1 MEDQVKQITE
11 LFAAPRGKLQLVMN
25 YGGVKIYTSSVLKQN
40 FVKAMIK
47 SSRTAPIVST
57 MVKLMGKGEFIP
69 CYLTDRIIKS
79 ILKKQPPEFKGFAGQ
94 TLGKYI
100 LVFVDNDTNIFG
112 FASNNDL
119 SITSLHELIH
129 KASNKYPKQF
139 LSTFKQ
145 ELTSYYKNY
154 WSQLFMTER
163 NGLDDKTVQRMI
175 AFIYKNTERNIP
187 SNKILIEYHRMLLET
202 FGDISTLPPDKF
214 KKLVTDYIVLIKIT
228 FKAMTSS
235 APSLIVKATYAN
247 RHIVAPLYTAYKTT
261 FGINVRHIKEL
272 CYQELYAPSEVIS
285 LPALIKRPSQKV
297 YKMVNK
303 L

>member
-1 MEDQVKQITE
+1 MEDQIAQITE
-11 LFAAPRGKLQLVMN
+11 LFAAPRGTLQLVVN

-40 FVKAMIK
+40 FIKAMSK
-47 SSRTAPIVST
+47 SSRVAPIVST

-69 CYLTDRIIKS
+69 CYLTDRILKS
-79 ILKKQPPEFKGFAGQ
+79 ILKKQPPEFKGYAGQ

-100 LVFVDNDTNIFG
+100 LVFVENESNIFG
-112 FASNNDL
+112 FASNNEL
-119 SITSLHELIH
+119 SITALHELIH
-129 KASNKYPKQF
+129 KASNKFPSQF

-154 WSQLFMTER
+154 WSQLFMIER
-163 NGLDDKTVQRMI
+163 NGLSDKSAQKI
-175 AFIYKNTERNIP
+175 ISFIYNNTERKTAT
-187 SNKILIEYHRMLLET
+187 NKTLIEYHKMLLET

-214 KKLVTDYIVLIKIT
+214 KKLVTEYIVLIKII
-228 FKAMTSS
+228 FKAMTSGT
-235 APSLIVKATYAN
+235 PSLIQKVAYAN
-247 RHIVAPLYTAYKTT
+247 RHIVVPLYTAYKTT
-261 FGINVRHIKEL
+261 FGINVKHIKEL

>member
-11 LFAAPRGKLQLVMN
+11 LFAAPRGNLQLVMN
-25 YGGVKIYTSSVLKQN
+25 YGGVKIYTSSVLKQS

-94 TLGKYI
+94 TIGKYI

-129 KASNKYPKQF
+129 KVSNKYPKQF

-163 NGLDDKTVQRMI
+163 NGLDDKTTQNIITFM
-175 AFIYKNTERNIP
+175 YKNTERNIT
-187 SNKILIEYHRMLLET
+187 SNKILVQYHNMLLET
-202 FGDISTLPPDKF
+202 FGNITTLDSQKLQ
-214 KKLVTDYIVLIKIT
+214 KLVTEYIVLIKII
-228 FKAMTSS
+228 FKAITSS
-235 APSLIVKATYAN
+235 VPSLIVKVTYAN
-247 RHIVAPLYTAYKTT
+247 RHIVAPLYTSYKMT

-297 YKMVNK
+297 YKMINK

>member
-1 MEDQVKQITE
+1 
-11 LFAAPRGKLQLVMN
+11 
-25 YGGVKIYTSSVLKQN
+25 
-40 FVKAMIK
+40 
-47 SSRTAPIVST
+47 
-57 MVKLMGKGEFIP
+57 
-69 CYLTDRIIKS
+69 
-79 ILKKQPPEFKGFAGQ
+79 
-94 TLGKYI
+94 
-100 LVFVDNDTNIFG
+100 
-112 FASNNDL
+112 
-119 SITSLHELIH
+119 
-129 KASNKYPKQF
+129 
-139 LSTFKQ
+139 
-145 ELTSYYKNY
+145 
-154 WSQLFMTER
+154 
-163 NGLDDKTVQRMI
+163 
-175 AFIYKNTERNIP
+175 
-187 SNKILIEYHRMLLET
+187 MLLET

>member
-11 LFAAPRGKLQLVMN
+11 LFAAPRGNLQLVMN

-69 CYLTDRIIKS
+69 CYLTDRIIKT

-94 TLGKYI
+94 TIGKYI

-119 SITSLHELIH
+119 SITTLHELIH
-129 KASNKYPKQF
+129 KVSNKYPKQF

-175 AFIYKNTERNIP
+175 TFIYKNTERNTP
-187 SNKILIEYHRMLLET
+187 SNKILVQYHNMLLET
-202 FGDISTLPPDKF
+202 FGNITTLDSQKLQ
-214 KKLVTDYIVLIKIT
+214 KLVTEYIVLIKII
-228 FKAMTSS
+228 FKAMTSG
-235 APSLIVKATYAN
+235 APSLIVKVTYAN
-247 RHIVAPLYTAYKTT
+247 RHIIAPLYTAYKTT
-261 FGINVRHIKEL
+261 FGINVRHMKEL

>member
-1 MEDQVKQITE
+1 MEDQTTQITE
-11 LFAAPRGKLQLVMN
+11 LFAAPRGTLQLVMN

-40 FVKAMIK
+40 FIKAMSK

-69 CYLTDRIIKS
+69 CYLTDRIMKS

-119 SITSLHELIH
+119 SITTLHELIH
-129 KASNKYPKQF
+129 KVSNKFPRQF

-154 WSQLFMTER
+154 WSQLFMIER
-163 NGLDDKTVQRMI
+163 NSLSDKNAQRI
-175 AFIYKNTERNIP
+175 INFIYNNTERNIP
-187 SNKILIEYHRMLLET
+187 SNKILSQYYQILLET
-202 FGDISTLPPDKF
+202 FGDITTLDSKQLQ
-214 KKLVTDYIVLIKIT
+214 KLVTEYIVLIKII

-247 RHIVAPLYTAYKTT
+247 RHIIAPLYTAYKMT
-261 FGINVRHIKEL
+261 FGINIRHMKEL